1 MARGVA
7 ANEAGDGAALRI
19 QTLLPVARRGYGTVW
34 IDCGELWALPRVPQP
49 PKARGGAAIA
59 WHAHLDLRET
69 RNLDLRINCWANPDR
84 GKSRFCRNAFER
96 RDPADV
102 HDDAARARGLAVA
115 EAWRSDLAIAEAER

>member
-1 MARGVA
+1 MS

-34 IDCGELWALPRVPQP
+34 IDCGELWTLPRVPQP

-69 RNLDLRINCWANPDR
+69 RNLDLRINWMPLDFVFLPR
-84 GKSRFCRNAFER
+84 SRVPGELLLLTSSLKRC
-96 RDPADV
+96 
-102 HDDAARARGLAVA
+102 
-115 EAWRSDLAIAEAER
+115 

>member
-7 ANEAGDGAALRI
+7 TNEAGDGAALRI

-34 IDCGELWALPRVPQP
+34 IDCGELWTLPRVPQP

-69 RNLDLRINCWANPDR
+69 RNLDLRINWGRRQEWGD
-84 GKSRFCRNAFER
+84 SFER
-96 RDPADV
+96 
-102 HDDAARARGLAVA
+102 
-115 EAWRSDLAIAEAER
+115 

>member
-34 IDCGELWALPRVPQP
+34 IDCGELWTLPRVPQP

-59 WHAHLDLRET
+59 WHAHLDATEST
-69 RNLDLRINCWANPDR
+69 KLDLRINW
-84 GKSRFCRNAFER
+84 
-96 RDPADV
+96 
-102 HDDAARARGLAVA
+102 
-115 EAWRSDLAIAEAER
+115 

>member
-34 IDCGELWALPRVPQP
+34 IDCGELWTLPRVPQP

-59 WHAHLDLRET
+59 WHAHLDATEST
-69 RNLDLRINCWANPDR
+69 KLDLRINWFLLGGPLPNCTALSDYTFMYC
-84 GKSRFCRNAFER
+84 KFSR
-96 RDPADV
+96 PALFSP
-102 HDDAARARGLAVA
+102 GLLFA
-115 EAWRSDLAIAEAER
+115 